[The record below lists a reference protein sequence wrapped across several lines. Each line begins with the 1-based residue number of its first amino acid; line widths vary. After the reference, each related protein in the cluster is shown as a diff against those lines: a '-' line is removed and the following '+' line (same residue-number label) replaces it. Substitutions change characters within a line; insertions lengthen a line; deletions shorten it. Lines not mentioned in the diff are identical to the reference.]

1 VSTYLALFTY
11 EQAAWRDMVRKPE
24 DREAA
29 ARAVIDAAGGSLLAF
44 YWMLGDHDGLAIYEA
59 PDAAAAAAVTAAIM
73 ASGRVAGV
81 RTSALLASTESHEA
95 LERASAVARA
105 YQPPGL
111 REGWYADFEEP

>member
-1 VSTYLALFTY
+1 
-11 EQAAWRDMVRKPE
+11 
-24 DREAA
+24 
-29 ARAVIDAAGGSLLAF
+29 
-44 YWMLGDHDGLAIYEA
+44 
-59 PDAAAAAAVTAAIM
+59 M